1 MEEPVNGDRVPLF
14 VRIPADQARR
24 LTESA
29 RRAGR
34 AKQDLV
40 ADLIGQGLRA
50 VPDLAATPTV
60 TAVEVGMADVI
71 LTLDELV
78 ALLRV
83 DEPEVQKRLAA
94 GELPARRFG
103 SEWRFSR
110 AAVMR
115 WLEGADRVERPT
127 GFGRAPS

>member
-1 MEEPVNGDRVPLF
+1 MEEPINEDRVPLF
-14 VRIPADQARR
+14 VRIPADQARQ

-29 RRAGR
+29 RRSGK

-50 VPDLAATPTV
+50 DLAATPAV
-60 TAVEVGMADVI
+60 TAAEVGMAGVI

-83 DEPEVQKRLAA
+83 DESEVQKRLAA